1 MNTLADIMRAFER
14 FEVGTLET
22 VTAEHIGHA

>member
-1 MNTLADIMRAFER
+1 MNTQADIMRAFEDL
-14 FEVGTLET
+14 EGGTLET